1 MEGPQRKLLPI
12 ESMFPNA
19 AFIAMY
25 LLPVSFN
32 FPAFGAV
39 VGAMVGSLGILFLVR
54 QIGPK
59 DAGPP
64 PDAP

>member
-1 MEGPQRKLLPI
+1 
-12 ESMFPNA
+12 MFPNA